1 MCGRLRVVADGKT
14 TWAEVPSEYWAKVLE
29 KDKEVP
35 VIDEPV
41 LPVGTEIPNYGASSK
56 YFTIKVHHG
65 GDFDDDLNGYHG
77 GEISYFDMCTQWH
90 FNIYDMESMMT
101 ELGLEL
107 GQFCLWF
114 YIPDTE
120 IVQGLIPLVKS
131 EDVETLSDFV
141 CYSSC
146 LNLYTTDSMID
157 FGSDFN
163 DFSFTQ
169 FEEDERIERI
179 EQIREEREYGD
190 EGEELPKEDEGVEDD
205 KLSFEGDSSNVDSSD
220 SEVHILPKKKKI
232 IPPQN
237 PPYRTRK
244 MGRYSMLRGLFK
256 NTEDKP
262 IVLDDTGLDASQPS
276 QEEVDGKGKWKVK
289 PKNIKPRKR
298 VKKKRSHES
307 DGENEEKQVEV
318 QVDPVD
324 DTEQH
329 DQVDPVEDIEHEE
342 DHQEDLIEDIVQK
355 IEDSSSEDG
364 YNSDDERMAMS
375 SCDEE
380 EFQFPEFNK
389 MTVQQPNVKSSP
401 VKYVLRSSFATATH
415 GGIIRPFK
423 PPTQKKGPNCM
434 DVEAVEGQK
443 FTSLKNLQA
452 TRSMMQKNMGKR
464 QE

>member
-1 MCGRLRVVADGKT
+1 MRGRLRVVADGKT
-14 TWAEVPSEYWAKVLE
+14 TWAEVPSEYWAKLLE
-29 KDKEVP
+29 KDKKVS
-35 VIDEPV
+35 VINEPV
-41 LPVGTEIPNYGASSK
+41 LPIGTEIPNYG
-56 YFTIKVHHG
+56 
-65 GDFDDDLNGYHG
+65 
-77 GEISYFDMCTQWH
+77 
-90 FNIYDMESMMT
+90 

-114 YIPDTE
+114 CIPDTE

-131 EDVETLSDFV
+131 EDVESLSDFV

-190 EGEELPKEDEGVEDD
+190 EGEELPKEYEGVEDD

-220 SEVHILPKKKKI
+220 SEVDILPKKKKR
-232 IPPQN
+232 IPPPN

-244 MGRYSMLRGLFK
+244 RGRYSMLR
-256 NTEDKP
+256 
-262 IVLDDTGLDASQPS
+262 PS

-289 PKNIKPRKR
+289 PKNIKPIKR

-329 DQVDPVEDIEHEE
+329 DQVDPVEDTEHEE
-342 DHQEDLIEDIVQK
+342 EQQEDLIEDTVQN

-380 EFQFPEFNK
+380 EFQFPEFNE
-389 MTVQQPNVKSSP
+389 MTDEYGCIEKACT
-401 VKYVLRSSFATATH
+401 K
-415 GGIIRPFK
+415 GI
-423 PPTQKKGPNCM
+423 
-434 DVEAVEGQK
+434 
-443 FTSLKNLQA
+443 
-452 TRSMMQKNMGKR
+452 
-464 QE
+464 

>member
-1 MCGRLRVVADGKT
+1 MRCRLRVVADGKM

-29 KDKEVP
+29 KDEEVL

-41 LPVGTEIPNYGASSK
+41 MPVGTEIPNYGASSK

-65 GDFDDDLNGYHG
+65 GDFNDDLNGYHG
-77 GEISYFDMCTQWH
+77 GEISYFDMCAQWH
-90 FNIYDMESMMT
+90 FNMYDMESMMM

-107 GQFCLWF
+107 GKFCLWF
-114 YIPDTE
+114 CILDIE

-141 CYSSC
+141 CYSSY

-179 EQIREEREYGD
+179 EQIREEHEYGD

-220 SEVHILPKKKKI
+220 SEVDILPKKKKR
-232 IPPQN
+232 IPPPN

-244 MGRYSMLRGLFK
+244 RGRYSMLRGLFK
-256 NTEDKP
+256 NTEDTP
-262 IVLDDTGLDASQPS
+262 IVLDDTGPDASQPS
-276 QEEVDGKGKWKVK
+276 QEEVDGKGKCKVK
-289 PKNIKPRKR
+289 PKNIKPRKI
-298 VKKKRSHES
+298 VKKNYEKGGTSRSHES
-307 DGENEEKQVEV
+307 DGENEEKHVEV

-329 DQVDPVEDIEHEE
+329 DQVDPVEDTKHEE
-342 DHQEDLIEDIVQK
+342 DHQEDLFEDIVQK
-355 IEDSSSEDG
+355 TGDSSSEDG

-380 EFQFPEFNK
+380 EFQFPEFNE
-389 MTVQQPNVKSSP
+389 MTNEYGCIEK
-401 VKYVLRSSFATATH
+401 ACTN
-415 GGIIRPFK
+415 GI
-423 PPTQKKGPNCM
+423 
-434 DVEAVEGQK
+434 
-443 FTSLKNLQA
+443 
-452 TRSMMQKNMGKR
+452 
-464 QE
+464 